1 MKIASF
7 HIMLALL
14 AFSASGA
21 RAAVVSTAD
30 RWQVGPMGV
39 GNDPSLK
46 AQEGS
51 AASLRYY
58 YPLPAINP
66 PRVIEADVCVYGG
79 TPGGVMAAIQAAR
92 MGKKSVL
99 VEFGRNIGGLTSGGL
114 SATDG
119 GKSAGGIS
127 QEFYKVVGKA
137 GFQPA
142 AAEAQFRKML
152 TEAQVT
158 TYLEHRLIQAQT
170 EAGRIVEIKTEN
182 GNRFRAKIFI
192 DATYEGDLLAVAG
205 VSYHVG
211 REANSVYNETH
222 NGVCI
227 FRKPGGNQF
236 SKPVNPYMV
245 PGDAKS
251 GLLPRISQ
259 EALGSK
265 GDGDARIQAYNFRMF
280 FEKDGLPFPKPVGY
294 DPGQYALLVRYM
306 AAGGPCGIPI
316 HPGDVNNSDGFST
329 DNIGANYSWPDG
341 PGRDVTKPV
350 PVQRHVNLDQITYLT
365 QLYQLREKIYQDHI
379 TYQQGLCYFLAND
392 PQVPEDVRA
401 KMNVFGLTRKSFVE
415 TGGWSHQLY
424 IREGRRMVADYVM
437 TMANC
442 EGREVAGD
450 SIGLAEYTMDSH
462 NARRLVVN
470 GTVQNEG
477 DVQKGTPR
485 PYPVSYRAIVP
496 KSGECTNLL
505 VPVALS
511 SSHIAYGSIRMEPVF
526 MVLGQSAGTAA
537 ALAIDHNQAVQK
549 VDYEALLA
557 RLLADHQYL
566 DYAQLKQPV
575 TKPPAP

>member
-1 MKIASF
+1 MKHFLSLGRIG
-7 HIMLALL
+7 LL
-14 AFSASGA
+14 LLLVFSH
-21 RAAVVSTAD
+21 
-30 RWQVGPMGV
+30 
-39 GNDPSLK
+39 NSLN

-58 YPLPAINP
+58 YPLPAATP
-66 PRVIEADVCVYGG
+66 PQVIEADVCVYGG

-92 MGKKSVL
+92 MGKTSVL
-99 VEFGRNIGGLTSGGL
+99 VEFGKHIGGLTAGGL

-119 GKSAGGIS
+119 GKSAAGIS
-127 QEFYKVVGKA
+127 REFYKVVGKA

-142 AAEAQFRKML
+142 AAEAKFRKML
-152 TEAQVT
+152 TDAQVT
-158 TYLEHRLIQAQT
+158 TYLEHRLIQAKT

-182 GNRFRAKIFI
+182 GNRLRAKIFI

-211 REANSVYNETH
+211 REANGVYQEAL
-222 NGVCI
+222 NGVALA
-227 FRKPGGNQF
+227 RGHQF
-236 SKPVNPYMV
+236 GKPVDPYIV
-245 PGDAKS
+245 PGDSKS

-259 EALGSK
+259 EPFGSK
-265 GDGDARIQAYNFRMF
+265 GAGDGRIQAYNFRMF
-280 FEKDGLPFPKPVGY
+280 LEKDGLPFPKPAGY

-306 AAGGPCGIPI
+306 AAGGSFGIPLKS
-316 HPGDVNNSDGFST
+316 GDVNNDGAFST

-341 PGRDVTKPV
+341 PGIDVTKPV
-350 PVQRHVNLDQITYLT
+350 PVQRHANLDQPGYLT
-365 QLYQLREKIYQDHI
+365 QLYRLREKIYQDHI

-392 PQVPEDVRA
+392 PQVPEDVRGR
-401 KMNVFGLTRKSFVE
+401 MNAYGLTRKSFVE

-424 IREGRRMVADYVM
+424 IREGRRMVSDYVM
-437 TMANC
+437 TQANC
-442 EGREVAGD
+442 EGREVPGD

-462 NARRLVVN
+462 NARRLVLN
-470 GTVQNEG
+470 GTVKNEG
-477 DVQKGTPR
+477 DVQKKTPQ

-496 KSGECTNLL
+496 KSGECANLL

-537 ALAIDHNQAVQK
+537 ALAIDNNRPVQK
-549 VDYEALLA
+549 VDYEALRA
-557 RLLADHQYL
+557 RLLADKQYL
-566 DYAQLKQPV
+566 DYAPSKKPV

>member
-1 MKIASF
+1 MKIETSLINAF
-7 HIMLALL
+7 AVKHFLWFGRIVLL
-14 AFSASGA
+14 LTFSHNQLNAH
-21 RAAVVSTAD
+21 
-30 RWQVGPMGV
+30 
-39 GNDPSLK
+39 
-46 AQEGS
+46 EGS

-58 YPLPAINP
+58 YPLPAANP
-66 PRVIEADVCVYGG
+66 SQVIDADVCVYGG

-92 MGKKSVL
+92 MGKKAVL
-99 VEFGRNIGGLTSGGL
+99 VEFGKHSGGLTAGGL

-127 QEFYKVVGKA
+127 REFYKVVGKA

-142 AAEAQFRKML
+142 AAETQFRKML

-158 TYLEHRLIQAQT
+158 TYLEHRLIQAKT

-192 DATYEGDLLAVAG
+192 DATYEGDLLAMAG

-222 NGVCI
+222 NGVSLL
-227 FRKPGGNQF
+227 RKSGGHQF
-236 SKPVNPYMV
+236 GKPVDPYVV

-259 EALGSK
+259 EPLGSN
-265 GDGDARIQAYNFRMF
+265 GDGDGRIQAYNFRMF
-280 FEKDGLPFPKPVGY
+280 FEKDGLPFPKPAGY

-306 AAGGPCGIPI
+306 AAGGSFGIPLKS
-316 HPGDVNNSDGFST
+316 GDVNNDGAFST

-350 PVQRHVNLDQITYLT
+350 PVQRHVNLDQADYLT
-365 QLYQLREKIYQDHI
+365 KLYQLREMIYQDHI

-392 PQVPEDVRA
+392 PQVPEDVRG
-401 KMNVFGLTRKSFVE
+401 KMNAYGLTRKSFVE

-424 IREGRRMVADYVM
+424 IREGRRMVSDYVM
-437 TMANC
+437 TQANC
-442 EGREVAGD
+442 EGREVPGD

-462 NARRLVVN
+462 NARRLVLN
-470 GTVQNEG
+470 GTVKNEG
-477 DVQKGTPR
+477 DVQKKTPQ

-496 KSGECTNLL
+496 KSGECANLL

-537 ALAIDHNQAVQK
+537 ALAIDNNRPVQK
-549 VDYEALLA
+549 VDYEALRV

-566 DYAQLKQPV
+566 DYAQLEQPV
-575 TKPPAP
+575 TKPPTP